1 MIYNLYSLYDVV
13 AESYSAP
20 NMSLSDGVVIRDL
33 SSLISLD
40 PKFRG
45 TAKDLRLF
53 CIGKFDVISGEITPI
68 QRRLVIDLK
77 ELVKED

>member
-1 MIYNLYSLYDVV
+1 MMLLLKVIQLRICRYLTEWSFEIYL
-13 AESYSAP
+13 
-20 NMSLSDGVVIRDL
+20 
-33 SSLISLD
+33 LISLD